1 MSNSGLWLSLRD
13 QPLKILI
20 FRISDKKQKRPS
32 FENDMIYGKNLNSGF
47 RGYWV

>member
-1 MSNSGLWLSLRD
+1 MSNSGLWLSLSD

-20 FRISDKKQKRPS
+20 LRISDTKQEGLS
-32 FENDMIYGKNLNSGF
+32 FENDMIYGKNINSGF